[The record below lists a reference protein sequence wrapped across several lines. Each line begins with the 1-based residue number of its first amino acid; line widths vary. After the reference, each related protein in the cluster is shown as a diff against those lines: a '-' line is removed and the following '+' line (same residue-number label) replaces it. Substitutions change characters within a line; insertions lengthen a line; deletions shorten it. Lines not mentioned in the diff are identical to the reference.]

1 MGCSDFNVRLP
12 LPKTTRCA
20 CQNMSTP
27 ATTQTQAAPVSDL
40 PNEKVLIH
48 AAKIALEQDKPILL
62 DYYKDT
68 RAGGTAFLGEDKETK
83 EKILVKNPEEYT
95 SPVQKMFKA
104 KDDYIIVTENSVYI
118 VSGAIKKKE
127 ISSAGM

>member
-1 MGCSDFNVRLP
+1 
-12 LPKTTRCA
+12 
-20 CQNMSTP
+20 MSTP
-27 ATTQTQAAPVSDL
+27 APVSASAPQAATVVSDL
-40 PNEKVLIH
+40 PNEKVLVH
-48 AAKIALEQDKPILL
+48 AAKIAMEQDKPILL

-68 RAGGTAFLGEDKETK
+68 RAGGTAFLGEDKDTK

-118 VSGAIKKKE
+118 VSGSIKKKE

>member
-1 MGCSDFNVRLP
+1 
-12 LPKTTRCA
+12 
-20 CQNMSTP
+20 MSTP
-27 ATTQTQAAPVSDL
+27 TPATATATATHVSDL

-48 AAKIALEQDKPILL
+48 AAKIAMEQDKPILL

-68 RAGGTAFLGEDKETK
+68 RAGGSAFLGEDKETK

-104 KDDYIIVTENSVYI
+104 KDDYIIVTENSVYV

-127 ISSAGM
+127 ISSSGM

>member
-1 MGCSDFNVRLP
+1 
-12 LPKTTRCA
+12 
-20 CQNMSTP
+20 MSTP
-27 ATTQTQAAPVSDL
+27 SPVVATAAPVSDL

-48 AAKIALEQDKPILL
+48 AAKIAMEQDKPILL
-62 DYYKDT
+62 DYYKET
-68 RAGGTAFLGEDKETK
+68 RAGGSAFLGEDKETK

-104 KDDYIIVTENSVYI
+104 KDDYIIVTENSVYV

-127 ISSAGM
+127 ISSSGM

>member
-1 MGCSDFNVRLP
+1 
-12 LPKTTRCA
+12 
-20 CQNMSTP
+20 MSTP
-27 ATTQTQAAPVSDL
+27 SVPASASPPSEL

-48 AAKIALEQDKPILL
+48 AAKIAMEQDKPILL
-62 DYYKDT
+62 DYYKET
-68 RAGGTAFLGEDKETK
+68 KVGGSAFLGEDKETK

-95 SPVQKMFKA
+95 SPVSKMFKA

>member
-1 MGCSDFNVRLP
+1 
-12 LPKTTRCA
+12 
-20 CQNMSTP
+20 MSTP
-27 ATTQTQAAPVSDL
+27 TPTSASASAPVPASAPSDL
-40 PNEKVLIH
+40 PNEKVLLH
-48 AAKIALEQDKPILL
+48 AAKIAMEQDKPILL

-68 RAGGTAFLGEDKETK
+68 KAGGSAFIGEDKETK

-95 SPVQKMFKA
+95 SPVTKMFKA

-118 VSGAIKKKE
+118 VSGAVKKKE